1 MAETLFSPS
10 WYRVAELKPRLR
22 NHVRIYRHDY
32 RDRIWHI
39 LQDLA
44 GGRSHRLTPAGYR
57 LVGLMDGRR
66 TVQQIWE
73 ATNAQAGDEAPT
85 QDEVIRLLGQL
96 HAADALVCDVPPDSQ
111 ELFRRFQRHERARL
125 KQRLWTPL
133 AVRIPLL
140 DPDRLLD
147 RTSFLVRPFFG
158 WFGLVLWLAVV
169 GTGAVLAGIH
179 WSELTEN
186 IVDRALT
193 PQNLVLLWITYPLV
207 KALHE
212 LGHGYATKVFGGEVH
227 EIGIMFLVLIP
238 VPYVDA
244 SAASAFRSKH
254 QRMTVGAAGIAV
266 ELFLGAVALFVW
278 LNAESGAVHAVA
290 YNIMLI
296 SGISTLLFN
305 GNPLLR
311 FDGYYVVSDLLEI
324 PNLGTRSNKY
334 LGYLVQ
340 RYAFGVRDA
349 ESPVES
355 AWERFWF
362 VVYGIAA
369 FMYRL
374 FVMFVIIL
382 YIGGVF
388 YFVGVALAIW
398 AIVTQVLVPAG
409 KGMAFLFTNPR
420 LRRKRGR
427 ALLATAVTLGVLG
440 VLLFAVP
447 APLWTRTEG
456 VTWPSEKSQIRMGAD
471 GFVVR
476 LLAEGGSDVSP
487 GQALIEAEDPFLDAR
502 VDVLASRL
510 RGLRIQFNAAQVTD
524 RVQAAV
530 LREEIATASGELQRA
545 KERIEALTVRS
556 PRAGV
561 FVVPNEQDLPGRFA
575 AKGDLIGYVVG
586 PDDELT
592 ARAIVSQDEI
602 GLVRQRTRGVEI
614 MTAGWQ
620 AEAVAAEVRREVPGG
635 TYKLPTAALGTAG
648 GGGFAVD
655 PRDGQGITTLS
666 RVFEVEIAIPSNVRT
681 GFLGQ
686 RVFVRFD
693 HGYEPVGFQ
702 IYRAMRQLFIRLF
715 DV

>member
-1 MAETLFSPS
+1 VAETLFSPS

-614 MTAGWQ
+614 MTAGWR